1 METAVNV
8 NEANAANDG
17 YILFAD
23 GITKKYKQTKA
34 NDNITVAIP
43 RGKIVGFVGENGSGK
58 TTFLRVITGL
68 IRPNAGT
75 FRFPTA
81 DGKCRLGAIVEAPA
95 YHPAMSARDNLRFQ
109 ARLCGVDEKGID
121 RILEMVGLQDTGR
134 KAAKHFS
141 LGMRQRLGIA
151 IALISEP
158 ELLILDEPTN
168 GLDPQGIIELR
179 EIMKS
184 LSADR
189 NMTLIISSHILSE
202 LSLLAEHY
210 LFIHKGEIVTSAS
223 AEKLFAQSEKRM
235 MFRCE
240 RDPSAFM
247 KSATENGWVVDA
259 VTEDGV
265 CVLYGP
271 KNYPAILEAL
281 SSLVVTALETKEE
294 TLETRYLSLMEKEEQ
309 Q

>member
-1 METAVNV
+1 
-8 NEANAANDG
+8 
-17 YILFAD
+17 
-23 GITKKYKQTKA
+23 
-34 NDNITVAIP
+34 
-43 RGKIVGFVGENGSGK
+43 
-58 TTFLRVITGL
+58 
-68 IRPNAGT
+68 
-75 FRFPTA
+75 
-81 DGKCRLGAIVEAPA
+81 
-95 YHPAMSARDNLRFQ
+95 
-109 ARLCGVDEKGID
+109 
-121 RILEMVGLQDTGR
+121 
-134 KAAKHFS
+134 
-141 LGMRQRLGIA
+141 MRQRLGIA
-151 IALISEP
+151 IALLSDP

-210 LFIHKGEIVTSAS
+210 LFIHKGEIVTSVS
-223 AEKLFAQSEKRM
+223 AEKLFAQSEKRL
-235 MFRCE
+235 MFRCK

-247 KSATENGWVVDA
+247 KSATENGGVVDA
-259 VTEDGV
+259 VTEDVV

-281 SSLVVTALETKEE
+281 SSLEVTALETKEE

>member
-1 METAVNV
+1 METAVSV

-58 TTFLRVITGL
+58 TTFLRVVTKL
-68 IRPNAGT
+68 IYPNAGT
-75 FRFPTA
+75 FRFNTP
-81 DGKCRLGAIVEAPA
+81 DGKCRIGAIVEAPA
-95 YHPAMSARDNLRFQ
+95 YHPGMSARDNLRFQ

-210 LFIHKGEIVTSAS
+210 LFIHKGEIVTSVS

-281 SSLVVTALETKEE
+281 SSLEVTALETKEE

>member
-1 METAVNV
+1 METARSAIRQSEKNGDYILLAEGVTKYYKHM
-8 NEANAANDG
+8 AAN
-17 YILFAD
+17 
-23 GITKKYKQTKA
+23 
-34 NDNITVAIP
+34 NRITVAIP

-95 YHPAMSARDNLRFQ
+95 YHPNMSARDNLRFQ
-109 ARLCGVDEKGID
+109 ARLCGVDESRID
-121 RILEMVGLQDTGR
+121 EILKTVGLSDTGK

-141 LGMRQRLGIA
+141 LGMRQRLGIG
-151 IALISEP
+151 IALLSDP

-184 LSADR
+184 LRADR

-210 LFIHKGEIVTSAS
+210 LFIHKGEIVTSVS
-223 AEKLFAQSEKRM
+223 AEKLFAQSEKRL

-281 SSLVVTALETKEE
+281 SSLEVTSLETKEE